1 MIDATLIASVFTICL
16 ILTLISTMAYEA
28 FQGPTE
34 LIQYDQSKAFHGYTL
49 FSPFRG
55 KHTYLIDME
64 GNVVHMWPYPEGWGK
79 PGHEAVEKH
88 ARLLE
93 DGTLLRGTINRA
105 AEDRGA
111 TYQLLD
117 WEGNV
122 LWEFKDPRK
131 AHAAHHDFRMI
142 WNSKLKAKTLMF
154 VSSKDITHDEAIAM
168 GCDPDLNEDYKS
180 KPDGLVE
187 VDLEGNIIWEWNISD
202 HLIQDINP
210 NGKNYVGEGKT
221 ISDYP
226 GKLDPNFGAGR
237 QRDWIHINSFDHNE
251 ILDQIVVNN
260 SVDSEFY
267 VIDHGGTFIPGDP
280 EGSIALAASEA
291 GDFIYRWG
299 NPCVFDSGECPSLQ
313 NEGTTF
319 SNGHQ
324 QVFFSHDVQWIR
336 EKETTPMRWNLPG
349 SGNFLIFD
357 NGSRRPG
364 PSHSTVLEI
373 NPYKGEWKEGIYVPQ
388 MEVGHNEYGASDQI
402 VWSFRSSM
410 SNAFFGHYISGC
422 QRLPNGNTLIDSGPH
437 GHFFE
442 VTQEGEVVWEYISP
456 VGDRTKEDHGIY
468 KIMSDE
474 PGGHF
479 NSVFRCHRY
488 DLDYAGLKGK
498 DLKPIGKIT
507 DIHAGEPEKPPYSK
521 GVEGPLGATP
531 PGFRPPHLPHPW
543 GIRADGR
550 RGDRKGK

>member
-1 MIDATLIASVFTICL
+1 MIDVTILATVFMIYLAVTS
-16 ILTLISTMAYEA
+16 ISTMAYEA

-34 LIQYDQSKAFHGYTL
+34 LVQYDPSKAYNGYTL

-55 KHTYLIDME
+55 KQTYLIDIQ
-64 GNVVHMWPYPEGWGK
+64 GNVVHVWPYPEGWGK
-79 PGHEAVEKH
+79 PGDEAVEKH

-105 AEDRGA
+105 AGDRGA

-117 WEGNV
+117 WQGLV
-122 LWEFKDPRK
+122 IWEFKDPRK
-131 AHAAHHDFRMI
+131 DRAAHHDFRMI
-142 WNSKLKAKTLMF
+142 WNPKLKAKTLMF
-154 VSSKDITHDEAIAM
+154 VSSRDITHDEAIAL
-168 GCDPDLNEDYKS
+168 GCDPDLNEDYNTA
-180 KPDGLVE
+180 PDGIVE
-187 VDLEGNIIWEWNISD
+187 VDMEGNIIWEWNISD

-210 NGKNYVGEGKT
+210 NVKNHVGEGKT
-221 ISDYP
+221 IADYP
-226 GKLDPNFGAGR
+226 GKFDPNFGTGR
-237 QRDWIHINSFDHNE
+237 QRDWIHTNSFDHNAV
-251 ILDQIVVNN
+251 LDQIVVNN

-267 VIDHGGTFIPGDP
+267 IIDHGRTFIPGDP
-280 EGSIALAASEA
+280 EGSIALAADEA

-299 NPCVFDSGECPSLQ
+299 NPCVFDSGECPSLKY
-313 NEGTTF
+313 EGTTF

-336 EKETTPMRWNLPG
+336 EKETTPMKWDLPG
-349 SGNFLIFD
+349 AGHFLIFD

-373 NPYKGEWKEGIYVPQ
+373 NPYKEDWKKGIYIPQ
-388 MEVGHNEYGASDQI
+388 MEAGHNEWGASDQV
-402 VWSFRSSM
+402 VWSFRSCM
-410 SNAFFGHYISGC
+410 PNAFFGHYISGC

-442 VTQEGEVVWEYISP
+442 VTKEGEVVWEYISP
-456 VGDRTKEDHGIY
+456 VGDRTKDDLGIY
-468 KIMSDE
+468 KMMSDE
-474 PGGHF
+474 PGGFF

-488 DLDYAGLKGK
+488 GPDYAGLAEK

-507 DIHAGEPEKPPYSK
+507 DIHPGGPEKPPYIK
-521 GVEGPLGATP
+521 GLEGPLGATP

-543 GIRADGR
+543 GHRVGGR
-550 RGDRKGK
+550 PRDIKGK